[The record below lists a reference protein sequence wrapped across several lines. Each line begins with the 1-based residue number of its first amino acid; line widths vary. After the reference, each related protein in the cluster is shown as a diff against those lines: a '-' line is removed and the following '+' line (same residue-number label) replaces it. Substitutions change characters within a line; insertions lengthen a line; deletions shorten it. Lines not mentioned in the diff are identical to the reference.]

1 MRTEWPNKHVEL
13 SRICCAVNGFFK
25 EKGFSTQECSSDGGY
40 QITAFMGDVD
50 SVRFAVVEIH
60 RDDGIVV
67 DYFPWGKDE
76 RASFASF
83 FSQILTLFGG
93 GILVK
98 HDLKRKEL
106 ADKIEKEFWDFL
118 DGLFSGT

>member
-1 MRTEWPNKHVEL
+1 
-13 SRICCAVNGFFK
+13 
-25 EKGFSTQECSSDGGY
+25 
-40 QITAFMGDVD
+40 MGDVD
-50 SVRFAVVEIH
+50 SVRFAVVEVH

-76 RASFASF
+76 RTSFASF

-118 DGLFSGT
+118 DELFSGT